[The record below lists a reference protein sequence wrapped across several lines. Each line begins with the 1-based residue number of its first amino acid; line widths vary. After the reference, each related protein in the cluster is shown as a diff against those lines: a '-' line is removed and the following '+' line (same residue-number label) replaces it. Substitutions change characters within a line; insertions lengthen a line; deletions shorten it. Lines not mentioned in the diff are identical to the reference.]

1 MQQIGLACWGMREL
15 PLSEQVALCKKLH
28 AFTME
33 LDIANAA
40 GGLSLDAGEEDLQNV
55 RTLFEKAGLPLA
67 WVATGNDFTLP
78 DRRSLL
84 RDADKVCRAIDI
96 CQRLQIAHLRIFAG
110 FSPAKEVRGERWDG
124 LIWALG
130 FCAKHARR
138 AGVQLCLELHGGVRP
153 FMSGVEHFHSASTKW
168 DMLCALVQ
176 QAPPDLAFLLD
187 PANLW
192 AVGEDPA
199 RYYDLIKGRIACMHV
214 KDFCRQ
220 EDGSLK
226 PVACGQGGL
235 DWKVFLAHARYE
247 GPAFIEYENPE
258 DVEEG
263 MRESIRYL
271 KMVSPAP
278 PDA

>member
-15 PLSEQVALCKKLH
+15 PLAEQVALCKKLG

-33 LDIANAA
+33 LDIAN
-40 GGLSLDAGEEDLQNV
+40 GKSGLSLDVGEEDLKRV
-55 RTLFEKAGLPLA
+55 RALFEQAGLPLSWA
-67 WVATGNDFTLP
+67 AAGNDFTQP
-78 DRRSLL
+78 DREGLL
-84 RDADKVCRAIDI
+84 RDADKVCRAVDI
-96 CQRLQIAHLRIFAG
+96 CQKLGITHLRIFAG
-110 FSPAKEVRGERWDG
+110 FFPANEVRGARWDG
-124 LIWALG
+124 LMWALG
-130 FCAKHARR
+130 FCARHARK

-153 FMSGVEHFHSASTKW
+153 FLSGVEHFHSVSTKW
-168 DMLCALVQ
+168 DMLCALAQ

-199 RYYDLIKGRIACMHV
+199 RYYDLMKGRIAYMHV

-235 DWKVFLAHARYE
+235 DWKAFLAHARYE

-263 MRESIRYL
+263 MRESIRWL
-271 KMVSPAP
+271 KIVSPV